1 MPRKKYAPEEI
12 VAKLRQVDVLIS
24 LGQNI
29 ADAIRQIGVS
39 EVTYYRWRREY
50 RGLKTEHVKHLQELE
65 TENTRLRKAV
75 SGLTL
80 DKLTNVPSLVKT
92 RRDADIRGCQ
102 FPTRNRPKRSA
113 RAQLDDLLAHG
124 SGKMRPRRID
134 LAFYLAR
141 ENQELA
147 KIERTAIILMSHIYQ
162 RKHKSNKLITLIP
175 TQDRKAFVTNIA
187 PALDHKSACYRIRA
201 LVLTYCMIGIPI
213 PLIAHFLVKSRYK
226 IQRLIQRYCSGEI
239 VALLTR
245 PSKVIKKSE
254 RKDLRDR
261 LFAIMHAP
269 PMDYDINRTTWTIKL
284 LKNILL
290 KEGTHV
296 GANTLSAIIR
306 AEGYHFRK
314 TRAVLTST
322 DPNYREK
329 MKRIT
334 RILRRLGPDDRFFS
348 VDEYGPFS
356 VRQHGGR
363 RRVRRGE
370 YPTIP
375 QYQQSLGYLIATAA
389 LELSTNQVT
398 HFFSKKKDTEEM
410 ITLMRRLIEQYSGCR
425 RVYFSWDAAS
435 WHSSKK
441 FLAEVRRVNKP
452 EYRNANQTP
461 MVKLA
466 PLPCRAQF
474 LNVIES
480 VFNGMSIAIIHNSDY
495 ESVDAAKAAI
505 DRYFGERNSYFKQ
518 NPKRAGN
525 KIWGGELVP
534 SKFSESNNCK
544 NPKLMNLSNVR

>member
-1 MPRKKYAPEEI
+1 MLPRYI
-12 VAKLRQVDVLIS
+12 D
-24 LGQNI
+24 
-29 ADAIRQIGVS
+29 
-39 EVTYYRWRREY
+39 
-50 RGLKTEHVKHLQELE
+50 
-65 TENTRLRKAV
+65 
-75 SGLTL
+75 
-80 DKLTNVPSLVKT
+80 
-92 RRDADIRGCQ
+92 
-102 FPTRNRPKRSA
+102 
-113 RAQLDDLLAHG
+113 
-124 SGKMRPRRID
+124 RI
-134 LAFYLAR
+134 FCLAR

-147 KIERTAIILMSHIYQ
+147 RIERTAIVLMAHIFQ
-162 RKHKSNKLITLIP
+162 RKHKHTKIVTLVP

-187 PALDHKSACYRIRA
+187 PTLDHKSACYRTRA
-201 LVLTYCMIGIPI
+201 LVLTYYLMGIPI
-213 PLIAHFLVKSRYK
+213 PLIAEFLVKSRHAIRK
-226 IQRLIQRYCSGEI
+226 LIRTYRSGD
-239 VALLTR
+239 VASLLKW
-245 PSKVIKKSE
+245 PSKGIKKSE
-254 RKDLRDR
+254 RKDIRDR

-269 PMDYDINRTTWTIKL
+269 PMDYDVNRTTWTIKL
-284 LKNILL
+284 LKNILS

-306 AEGYHFRK
+306 AEGYHFKK
-314 TRAVLTST
+314 TREVLTST
-322 DPNYREK
+322 DPDYREK

-334 RILRRLGPDDRFFS
+334 RILRRLGPTDRFFS

-375 QYQQSLGYLIATAA
+375 QYQKSLGYLIITAA
-389 LELSTNQVT
+389 LELSRNQVT

-410 ITLMRRLIEQYSGCR
+410 IALMRTLIKQYSGCR

-435 WHSSKK
+435 WHSSKR
-441 FLAEVRRVNKP
+441 FLAEVRRVNKL
-452 EYRNANQTP
+452 EYRNANNTP

-480 VFNGMSIAIIHNSDY
+480 VFNGMSISIIHNSDY

-505 DRYFGERNSYFKQ
+505 DRYFQERNCHFKE

-525 KIWGGELVP
+525 KIWGDELVP

-544 NPKLMNLSNVR
+544 NPRLMSLTAVR

>member
-1 MPRKKYAPEEI
+1 MPRKKYAPQEI
-12 VAKLRQVDVLIS
+12 VAKLRQVDLVS
-24 LGQNI
+24 QGQNI
-29 ADAIRQIGVS
+29 AYAIRQIGVS
-39 EVTYYRWRREY
+39 DVTYYRWRREY
-50 RGLKTEHVKHLQELE
+50 RGLKTEHVKHLNELE
-65 TENTRLRKAV
+65 TENTRLRKV
-75 SGLTL
+75 FSRLTPY
-80 DKLTNVPSLVKT
+80 KHTNAPSPVQT
-92 RRDADIRGCQ
+92 GRDADIAGCQ
-102 FPTRNRPKRSA
+102 FMTRSRPKRSA
-113 RAQLDDLLAHG
+113 RVRSDDLLAYG
-124 SGKMRPRRID
+124 SGKIRPRRID
-134 LAFYLAR
+134 RAFYLAR
-141 ENQELA
+141 ANQELA
-147 KIERTAIILMSHIYQ
+147 RIERTAIFLMAHIYQ
-162 RKHKSNKLITLIP
+162 RKYKQNKIAALIP

-187 PALDHKSACYRIRA
+187 PALDHKSACYRRRA
-201 LVLTYCMIGIPI
+201 LVLTYCLMGIPI
-213 PLIAHFLVKSRYK
+213 PLIAYFLVKSRYK
-226 IQRLIQRYCSGEI
+226 IQKLVQRYRSGDV

-245 PSKVIKKSE
+245 LSKGIKKSE

-269 PMDYDINRTTWTIKL
+269 PMDYDVNRTTWTIKL

-306 AEGYHFRK
+306 AEGYRFRK
-314 TRAVLTST
+314 TREVLTST

-375 QYQQSLGYLIATAA
+375 QYQESLGYLIVTAA

-398 HFFSKKKDTEEM
+398 HFFSKKNDTEEM

-435 WHSSKK
+435 WHSSKR
-441 FLAEVRRVNKP
+441 FLAEVRRVNKL
-452 EYRNANQTP
+452 EYRNTNQTP

-480 VFNGMSIAIIHNSDY
+480 VFNGMSISIIHNSDY

-525 KIWGGELVP
+525 KIWGDELVP

-544 NPKLMNLSNVR
+544 NPQLMSLANVR